1 MRNRTTTIVLLLLSC
16 LMFSSCGMTKP
27 FVDTQ
32 LLANAD
38 LPAHEKLLAGGG
50 VHVEVPYPEMY
61 FDASLYLERF
71 MELVEGAQ
79 DYMIITTFLGSS
91 CPGLE
96 PLYDAIAAK
105 AESGVDVYMIIDAV
119 SSYDMTASADH
130 MFPLYFLRDAG
141 VHMIE
146 YNPLSA
152 MSILQPGTLL
162 VREHRKIVVVDGRWC
177 TLGGMNMN
185 YISLGADDIDL
196 QRDSMYVFDSP
207 ALADALVD
215 EFVTIWNESSVEKVS
230 RDDFATGKSLSHGS
244 IDAYLFNQ
252 GPGSEASVA
261 GLYAS
266 LFASAEEE
274 IVILPYL
281 AFFNDDMY
289 ACLEAAM
296 DRGVSVKIYLPVDSR
311 EYVQGA
317 LFYDYHRLVEA
328 GFEVYTDYDGD
339 DDYLP
344 LLHEKLCVVDGRYV
358 VIGSSNFNFR
368 SMGLSYEIALVLDS
382 PSLADASLRHIGQ
395 DIAVT
400 MQPLDLET
408 ALALKEEKG
417 NLFSYLFSY
426 YGG

>member
-16 LMFSSCGMTKP
+16 LMLSSCGMTKP

-61 FDASLYLERF
+61 FDAALYLERF

-215 EFVTIWNESSVEKVS
+215 EFVTIWNESSVEKVF

-252 GPGSEASVA
+252 GPGSDVSMADM
-261 GLYAS
+261 YAA
-266 LFASAEEE
+266 LFSSAKEE
-274 IVILPYL
+274 IVMLPYL
-281 AFFNDDMY
+281 AFFDDNMY
-289 ACLEAAM
+289 RCLEAALE
-296 DRGVSVKIYLPVDSR
+296 RGVEVKIYLPIDSR

-317 LFYDYHRLVEA
+317 LFYDYHNLVEA
-328 GFEVYTDYDGD
+328 GFDVNIEYAGEETG
-339 DDYLP
+339 LS
-344 LLHEKLCVVDGRYV
+344 LLHQKLCVVDGRYT
-358 VIGSSNFNFR
+358 VIGSSNINYR
-368 SMGLSYEIALVLDS
+368 SMGLSHEIALVLDDEGFARS
-382 PSLADASLRHIGQ
+382 SLEQVAS
-395 DIAVT
+395 IAKEMHT
-400 MQPLDLET
+400 LDLES

-417 NLFSYLFSY
+417 SLMSFLFSYF
-426 YGG
+426 GG

>member
-1 MRNRTTTIVLLLLSC
+1 MTRYVTILALCLCILLS
-16 LMFSSCGMTKP
+16 SCSLTES
-27 FVDTQ
+27 FVDPYIQ
-32 LLANAD
+32 DASIPLAERLEAS
-38 LPAHEKLLAGGG
+38 GG
-50 VHVEVPYPEMY
+50 VPVQVPYPETY
-61 FDASLYLERF
+61 YDAKDFLERYVDLISSA
-71 MELVEGAQ
+71 E
-79 DYMIITTFLGSS
+79 DYILITTFLGSAS
-91 CPGLE
+91 EGLE
-96 PLYDAIAAK
+96 ELYAAL
-105 AESGVDVYMIIDAV
+105 AERARAGVDVYMVMDGI
-119 SSYDMTASADH
+119 SSFDMTATAKY
-130 MFPLYFLRDAG
+130 MYPLYFLRESG
-141 VHMIE
+141 VHLIE
-146 YNPLSA
+146 YGSLSG
-152 MSILQPGTLL
+152 MMLIHPTSLL
-162 VREHRKIVVVDGRWC
+162 IREHRKMVVVDGRWC
-177 TLGGMNMN
+177 VLGGMNMN
-185 YISLGADDIDL
+185 YISLGADNRDL
-196 QRDSMYVFDSP
+196 QRDSMYVFDSGE
-207 ALADALVD
+207 LAAALVD
-215 EFVTIWNESSVEKVS
+215 QFVTIWNECSVDTVS
-230 RDDFATGKSLSHGS
+230 VADFPTASGLSHGS
-244 IDAYLFNQ
+244 TDAWLFNQ

-266 LFASAEEE
+266 LFASAEDE

-344 LLHEKLCVVDGRYV
+344 LLHEKLCVVDERYV

-382 PSLADASLRHIGQ
+382 PRLADASLRHIDQ

-400 MQPLDLET
+400 MQRLDLET

-417 NLFSYLFSY
+417 NFFSYLFSY